1 MWLTVTSS
9 FGACPI
15 SFTRSDD
22 LFPSLELH
30 FERVICKLRGAKN
43 LTTKVLPSLHSRL
56 SKPFMSFVNHGK
68 LDAKTCWMHIWSSW
82 WSGIPLASLWKP
94 QQERSGNLSQDA
106 SGYSQASNFLS
117 TESTVATQASIFCS
131 RRTHLDFCKLATQ
144 TAKQTCLKH
153 GRNKSKTGVSQI

>member
-82 WSGIPLASLWKP
+82 WSGIRLASLWKP
-94 QQERSGNLSQDA
+94 QQERSRNQPGELFSINWVNCSYTSLH
-106 SGYSQASNFLS
+106 FLL
-117 TESTVATQASIFCS
+117 E
-131 RRTHLDFCKLATQ
+131 TQ
-144 TAKQTCLKH
+144 TPRLLQVGHTN
-153 GRNKSKTGVSQI
+153 RKTNMSEMS